1 MQDSDKTNEN
11 MENKEIIIEN
21 LAEDLLF
28 DFKSVCPTDLTYQ
41 WIDEESGFLSTKTTP
56 KGQFL
61 KERMMK
67 TITKHLK

>member
-1 MQDSDKTNEN
+1 MG
-11 MENKEIIIEN
+11 NKEIIIEN
-21 LAEDLLF
+21 LAEELLI
-28 DFKSVCPTDLTYQ
+28 DFKSVCPTDLTYLF
-41 WIDEESGFLSTKTTP
+41 IDEETNVVELKATP

>member
-1 MQDSDKTNEN
+1 
-11 MENKEIIIEN
+11 MENKEILIEN

-28 DFKSVCPTDLTYQ
+28 DFKSVCPTDLTYV
-41 WIDEESGFLSTKTTP
+41 WIDEETNFTSIKTTP

-61 KERMMK
+61 KERMIK

>member
-1 MQDSDKTNEN
+1 
-11 MENKEIIIEN
+11 MESKEILIEN

-28 DFKSVCPTDLTYQ
+28 DFRSICPTDLLYN
-41 WIDEESGFLSTKTTP
+41 WIDEETNSVCVKTTP

>member
-1 MQDSDKTNEN
+1 
-11 MENKEIIIEN
+11 MENREILIEN
-21 LAEDLLF
+21 LAEELII
-28 DFKSVCPTDLTYQ
+28 DFKSICPVDLTYHF
-41 WIDEESGFLSTKTTP
+41 IDEETNVVELRTTP